1 MPNPEPQKTPITHP
15 TNELHSHISDGSSG
29 VLIDYGPFTVNQN
42 GVEYTFDENDGI
54 NQYDSFYVYVWH
66 MDIKHDGFAWIRFYY
81 GDDDYDEFRHRGN
94 GTREFWL
101 KNEGIWSPHL
111 GLGDATAYLPRMG
124 ISRQYIMRSLR
135 ILGTS
140 TWEFVNLEPG
150 LTKIVFM
157 DQADWGGMI
166 GIYIL
171 NYEILET
178 PSGDG
183 GGGGGNG
190 TPILENP
197 YYLNEYVYRQT
208 SPIVDMQNQIPEWSN
223 TVQNTRTLVT
233 DTQNSRY
240 DFTNHFTYFYD
251 GYISFPVNT
260 RKYFGLSS
268 DDDSFMWIVEGDR
281 LWSTVGHSHQ
291 YSAFSIANLIRTTGA
306 NNLVPFFIDDRENHG
321 PISSYI
327 NEDKW
332 GPERHRG
339 GLPRGPRR
347 TDYFDFEANK
357 LYTILIKITENTGN
371 AGLYFGISDSSLE
384 NQQVR
389 VSTFPE
395 YFGTGYTL
403 NTINN
408 PPITNPPTLEISFY
422 DNAAP
427 FDFDFSSR
435 FTDPDGDN
443 LTYSIE
449 YTSNYF
455 TATIQ
460 DPNIAKIH
468 IIPNNLQL
476 METVYSE
483 TITLTATDTFGN
495 VSEQDIITITVRA
508 FNDPPIYTGAD
519 ILYYREDS
527 EDVYLD
533 LNTIFIDPE
542 VNPSYPL
549 SFQVAPHDVG
559 IINTELNND
568 TLKLNFLE
576 NKNGDTQLSITATDV
591 GNKSTTANIILRVNP
606 VNDKPYAI
614 PSQYPFDRHV
624 LTIGQKVKIDIN
636 EPEDFRREYLI
647 NLEAFIND
655 EEDARLDYSLTQ
667 STNPQLFIGEIFE
680 DNNTKWL
687 RLQFLENASGTGR
700 LIVTATD
707 RDTSNPKILKVV
719 WNVNINPVNDAPVAT
734 YTAPRTVNEDSII
747 TGQLT
752 GTDVD
757 GDAITYSL
765 VSPISGLTLNPNGS
779 FSFDATHSD
788 YQSLEKDEI
797 LGIRVNY
804 KVTDIQ
810 GAEGTNSFTITVR
823 GTNSIPVAT
832 YTAPR
837 SVNEDAIITGQL
849 TGTDADGDAIT
860 YSLVGSPIPGL
871 TLNPNGSFSFDAT
884 HSNYQSLEKDEIL
897 GIRVNYKVT
906 DIQGAEGTNS
916 FTITVIGTNDIPVV
930 TSYGDIS
937 VDEDENFLT
946 GILTAYDL
954 DDGLNIEFILIN
966 GPISGLTLYHTGSFT
981 FDARH
986 EDYQSLQ
993 LGEIQEITVNYKV
1006 RDSQGA
1012 EGTNSFTIT
1021 VRGTNDIPVATYTAP
1036 RSVNEDAIIT
1046 GQLTGTDADGDA
1058 ITYSLVGSPIPGLTL
1073 NPNGSFSFDAT
1084 HSDYQSLE
1092 KDEILGIRVNYKVTD
1107 IQGAEGTN
1115 SFTITVIGTNDIPVA
1130 TYTAPRTVNEDSIIS
1145 GQLTGTDADGD
1156 AITYSLVG
1164 SPIPGLTLNPN
1175 GSFSFDAT
1183 HSDYQSLGEGA
1194 GQNIRVNYKVTDIQ
1208 GAEGTNSFTITVIGT
1223 NDIPV
1228 ATYTAPGSVNED
1240 SIISGQLSGTDIDNG
1255 DTLTYSLVSS
1265 ISGLTLNAD
1274 GSFTFDASDQVYQSL
1289 EKNEI
1294 LSIIVNYKVTDS
1306 QGVESET
1313 KSFTINVT
1321 GSNDTPVATYTTN
1334 RDVDEDATISG
1345 NLTATDAE
1353 GDAITYSL
1361 EKAVLGLTLYTDGRF
1376 TFNAGHEHYQSLEK
1390 DEILQLI

>member
-1 MPNPEPQKTPITHP
+1 MDVHP
-15 TNELHSHISDGSSG
+15 S
-29 VLIDYGPFTVNQN
+29 
-42 GVEYTFDENDGI
+42 
-54 NQYDSFYVYVWH
+54 
-66 MDIKHDGFAWIRFYY
+66 GFAWIRFYY
-81 GDDDYDEFRHRGN
+81 GDNDYDEFRHHGN
-94 GTREFWL
+94 GSRRFWL
-101 KNEGIWSPHL
+101 KNKGEWSPWL
-111 GLGDATAYLPRMG
+111 GMGDASAYLPQMG
-124 ISRQYIMRSLR
+124 INRDYYFRGIRNT
-135 ILGTS
+135 GTS
-140 TWEFVNLEPG
+140 TWEFVNREPG
-150 LTKIVFM
+150 LTKIVFE
-157 DQADWGGMI
+157 DNAGWGGMR

-171 NYEILET
+171 NYENLVE
-178 PSGDG
+178 PPG

-190 TPILENP
+190 PPILENP
-197 YYLNEYVYRQT
+197 YYLNEYVYRQST
-208 SPIVDMQNQIPEWSN
+208 LGLNGGRVDQANKIPEWSN
-223 TVQNTRTLVT
+223 HVHNTKTIVRNTA
-233 DTQNSRY
+233 NSF
-240 DFTNHFTYFYD
+240 DHSDHFTYFYD

-260 RKYFGLSS
+260 RKYFGLAS

-281 LWSTVGHSHQ
+281 LWSTVGHYHL
-291 YSAFSIANLIRTTGA
+291 YPAFSLADLIEQTGD
-306 NNLVPFFIDDRENHG
+306 NNVVFFIDDRNNHG
-321 PISSYI
+321 FPGSFQGY
-327 NEDKW
+327 
-332 GPERHRG
+332 
-339 GLPRGPRR
+339 R
-347 TDYFDFEANK
+347 TGHFDFEANK
-357 LYTILIKITENTGN
+357 LYTILMKITEHAGG
-371 AGLYFGISDSSLE
+371 AGLFWAISDNSLQ
-384 NQQVR
+384 NVGR
-389 VSTFPE
+389 RNDNFPQ
-395 YFGTGYTL
+395 YFGTGYTRI
-403 NTINN
+403 TINN
-408 PPITNPPTLEISFY
+408 PPIKNPPTLAFSFY
-422 DNAAP
+422 DNGAP

-449 YTSNYF
+449 YTSNLF
-455 TATIQ
+455 TASIQ
-460 DPNIAKIH
+460 DPHIAKIR

-483 TITLTATDTFGN
+483 TIAVTATDTFGN

-527 EDVYLD
+527 EDLYLD

-624 LTIGQKVKIDIN
+624 LTIGQEVKIDIN

-734 YTAPRTVNEDSII
+734 YTAPRSVNEDSII

-752 GTDVD
+752 GNDVD

-765 VSPISGLTLNPNGS
+765 V
-779 FSFDATHSD
+779 
-788 YQSLEKDEI
+788 
-797 LGIRVNY
+797 
-804 KVTDIQ
+804 
-810 GAEGTNSFTITVR
+810 
-823 GTNSIPVAT
+823 
-832 YTAPR
+832 
-837 SVNEDAIITGQL
+837 
-849 TGTDADGDAIT
+849 
-860 YSLVGSPIPGL
+860 
-871 TLNPNGSFSFDAT
+871 
-884 HSNYQSLEKDEIL
+884 
-897 GIRVNYKVT
+897 
-906 DIQGAEGTNS
+906 
-916 FTITVIGTNDIPVV
+916 
-930 TSYGDIS
+930 
-937 VDEDENFLT
+937 
-946 GILTAYDL
+946 
-954 DDGLNIEFILIN
+954 
-966 GPISGLTLYHTGSFT
+966 
-981 FDARH
+981 
-986 EDYQSLQ
+986 
-993 LGEIQEITVNYKV
+993 
-1006 RDSQGA
+1006 
-1012 EGTNSFTIT
+1012 
-1021 VRGTNDIPVATYTAP
+1021 
-1036 RSVNEDAIIT
+1036 
-1046 GQLTGTDADGDA
+1046 
-1058 ITYSLVGSPIPGLTL
+1058 
-1073 NPNGSFSFDAT
+1073 
-1084 HSDYQSLE
+1084 
-1092 KDEILGIRVNYKVTD
+1092 
-1107 IQGAEGTN
+1107 
-1115 SFTITVIGTNDIPVA
+1115 
-1130 TYTAPRTVNEDSIIS
+1130 
-1145 GQLTGTDADGD
+1145 
-1156 AITYSLVG
+1156 

-1313 KSFTINVT
+1313 NSFTINVT

-1345 NLTATDAE
+1345 NLT
-1353 GDAITYSL
+1353 AITYSL

-1390 DEILQLI
+1390 DEILNIIVNYKATDSQEAFDTKSFTITVIGTNDTPVATYIILLTL

>member
-1 MPNPEPQKTPITHP
+1 M
-15 TNELHSHISDGSSG
+15 
-29 VLIDYGPFTVNQN
+29 
-42 GVEYTFDENDGI
+42 GI
-54 NQYDSFYVYVWH
+54 NRDYYFR
-66 MDIKHDGFAWIRFYY
+66 GIR
-81 GDDDYDEFRHRGN
+81 N
-94 GTREFWL
+94 T
-101 KNEGIWSPHL
+101 
-111 GLGDATAYLPRMG
+111 
-124 ISRQYIMRSLR
+124 
-135 ILGTS
+135 GTS
-140 TWEFVNLEPG
+140 TWEFVNREPG
-150 LTKIVFM
+150 LTKIVFE
-157 DQADWGGMI
+157 DNAGWGGMR

-171 NYEILET
+171 NYENLVE
-178 PSGDG
+178 PPG

-190 TPILENP
+190 PPILENP
-197 YYLNEYVYRQT
+197 YYLNEYVYRQST
-208 SPIVDMQNQIPEWSN
+208 LGLNGGRVDQANKIPEWSN
-223 TVQNTRTLVT
+223 HVHNTKTIVRNTA
-233 DTQNSRY
+233 NSF
-240 DFTNHFTYFYD
+240 DHSDHFTYFYD

-260 RKYFGLSS
+260 RKYFGLAS

-281 LWSTVGHSHQ
+281 LWSTVGHYHL
-291 YSAFSIANLIRTTGA
+291 YPAFSLADLIEQTGD
-306 NNLVPFFIDDRENHG
+306 NNVVFFIDDRNNHG
-321 PISSYI
+321 FPGSFQGY
-327 NEDKW
+327 
-332 GPERHRG
+332 
-339 GLPRGPRR
+339 R
-347 TDYFDFEANK
+347 TGHFDFEANK
-357 LYTILIKITENTGN
+357 LYTILMKITEHAGG
-371 AGLYFGISDSSLE
+371 AGLFWAISDNSLE
-384 NQQVR
+384 NVGR
-389 VSTFPE
+389 RNDNFPQ
-395 YFGTGYTL
+395 YFGTGYTRI
-403 NTINN
+403 TINN
-408 PPITNPPTLEISFY
+408 PPIKNPPTLAFSFY
-422 DNAAP
+422 DNGAP

-449 YTSNYF
+449 YTSNLF
-455 TATIQ
+455 TASIQ
-460 DPNIAKIH
+460 DPHIAKIR

-483 TITLTATDTFGN
+483 TIAVTATDTFGN

-527 EDVYLD
+527 EDLYLD

-624 LTIGQKVKIDIN
+624 LTIGQEVKIDIN

-734 YTAPRTVNEDSII
+734 YTAPRSVNEDSII

-752 GTDVD
+752 GNDVD

-765 VSPISGLTLNPNGS
+765 VSPIPGLTLNPNGS

-788 YQSLEKDEI
+788 YQSL
-797 LGIRVNY
+797 GVNY
-804 KVTDIQ
+804 KVTDI
-810 GAEGTNSFTITVR
+810 
-823 GTNSIPVAT
+823 
-832 YTAPR
+832 
-837 SVNEDAIITGQL
+837 
-849 TGTDADGDAIT
+849 
-860 YSLVGSPIPGL
+860 
-871 TLNPNGSFSFDAT
+871 
-884 HSNYQSLEKDEIL
+884 
-897 GIRVNYKVT
+897 
-906 DIQGAEGTNS
+906 
-916 FTITVIGTNDIPVV
+916 
-930 TSYGDIS
+930 
-937 VDEDENFLT
+937 
-946 GILTAYDL
+946 
-954 DDGLNIEFILIN
+954 
-966 GPISGLTLYHTGSFT
+966 
-981 FDARH
+981 
-986 EDYQSLQ
+986 
-993 LGEIQEITVNYKV
+993 
-1006 RDSQGA
+1006 QGA

-1021 VRGTNDIPVATYTAP
+1021 VRGTNDIPVATYTA
-1036 RSVNEDAIIT
+1036 R
-1046 GQLTGTDADGDA
+1046 
-1058 ITYSLVGSPIPGLTL
+1058 
-1073 NPNGSFSFDAT
+1073 
-1084 HSDYQSLE
+1084 
-1092 KDEILGIRVNYKVTD
+1092 
-1107 IQGAEGTN
+1107 
-1115 SFTITVIGTNDIPVA
+1115 
-1130 TYTAPRTVNEDSIIS
+1130 RTVNEDSIIS

-1194 GQNIRVNYKVTDIQ
+1194 GQNIRVNYTDIQ

-1313 KSFTINVT
+1313 NSFTINVT

-1376 TFNAGHEHYQSLEK
+1376 TFNAGHEHS
-1390 DEILQLI
+1390 